1 MALSKISPLMIEA
14 LGTANSQTFLRGD
27 GSWSESTLSSGLDLG
42 NIVGNPFNVITL
54 LLQASDIDFNNTTLA
69 YDAGTI

>member
-1 MALSKISPLMIEA
+1 MIEA